1 MLCLYLAE
9 KGRGN
14 FLRLTPSDQGLFSTV
29 EESKR
34 NNSLNPKLVNI
45 KAGHRLRRQLN
56 QLKNT
61 DSINL
66 QLIETEVV
74 IKFFMNEKYRDT
86 VRQVFQRSYCT
97 LQRNASY
104 KAQVI
109 MKNKNSLSNHLPHD
123 TGEKNPS
130 DKSLIGTDQTV
141 CISVILRKWRC
152 CITQIHSAQRP
163 VFTTCRTGHQALSG
177 SHTGQLKH
185 SKRKYTVG

>member
-29 EESKR
+29 EESKT

-86 VRQVFQRSYCT
+86 VR
-97 LQRNASY
+97 
-104 KAQVI
+104 
-109 MKNKNSLSNHLPHD
+109 
-123 TGEKNPS
+123 
-130 DKSLIGTDQTV
+130 
-141 CISVILRKWRC
+141 
-152 CITQIHSAQRP
+152 
-163 VFTTCRTGHQALSG
+163 
-177 SHTGQLKH
+177 
-185 SKRKYTVG
+185 